1 MPLTP
6 SVPVPPG
13 EPRAPDQVLAMLKQS
28 EPTSSTL
35 QLVASDMTGIMEK
48 LDTRELDLEDGEY
61 DAADAN
67 AAGAS
72 PSGCH
77 GAHLPLLHVLLFL
90 TRLCFCFRSRAF
102 ALQGGLPNGGLQGA
116 RRQSLPGLAHH
127 RQDPGGGALHLG
139 TGPLQP
145 DHAEERQ
152 QGARRLSLCRRR
164 LKKLAPTFCRSYK
177 CLAFRLQNRPRL
189 QMVTEETLLEANPT

>member
-35 QLVASDMTGIMEK
+35 QLVANDMTGIMEK

-61 DAADAN
+61 DTADAN
-67 AAGAS
+67 TAGAP
-72 PSGCH
+72 PSGCG
-77 GAHLPLLHVLLFL
+77 GAHHGRCCVACFFL
-90 TRLCFCFRSRAF
+90 TCLCFCFRSRAF

-116 RRQSLPGLAHH
+116 RRQSLPVLAHH
-127 RQDPGGGALHLG
+127 RQNPGGGALHLG

-152 QGARRLSLCRRR
+152 QGAGRLSLCRHQSDV
-164 LKKLAPTFCRSYK
+164 FGV
-177 CLAFRLQNRPRL
+177 LQII
-189 QMVTEETLLEANPT
+189 